1 MPADG
6 LPVIITELAAP
17 FRILL
22 LAGRDAPKPIRVVGS
37 QRAIQTWYPGSQKAS
52 TQVMG
57 TKEEPL
63 VLRGR
68 WDDPIST
75 IVDGGPQRRI
85 QLARGIMQGQ
95 NLCQLVWGDVIV
107 RLGRI
112 SKVDILFQKT
122 ARTEYEIV
130 FAVDQ
135 PNEAV
140 AITPLPLLSG
150 TAAQV
155 AATALNAA
163 AATSLA
169 AGLTDTLQN
178 VGSTA

>member
-6 LPVIITELAAP
+6 LPVIITELAPPA
-17 FRILL
+17 RILI

-68 WDDPIST
+68 WDDPLSFI
-75 IVDGGPQRRI
+75 DGGPARRI
-85 QLARGIMQGQ
+85 GLARGIMQGQ
-95 NLCQLVWGDVIV
+95 NLCRLVWGDVIV

-112 SKVDILFQKT
+112 SKVDILFQKQ

-140 AITPLPLLSG
+140 AIGPLPLLSG
-150 TAAQV
+150 IATLV

-163 AATSLA
+163 AATALA